1 MTLRGTI
8 MAKRA
13 MLQVV
18 EEILS
23 NLESSRDWTERSY
36 NEARETLKAF
46 RDEHPDV
53 ENTDSTVQYYQRDID
68 NYGAQLNA
76 YEAVVK
82 ALEKLV

>member
-1 MTLRGTI
+1 MKLRDTI
-8 MAKRA
+8 MAKKA
-13 MLQVV
+13 MLQVI
-18 EEILS
+18 EETLS
-23 NLESSRDWTERSY
+23 NMESGRSWTERSY
-36 NEARETLKAF
+36 NEAKEALKTF

-53 ENTDSTVQYYQRDID
+53 ENTDSTVQCYQRDID

>member
-1 MTLRGTI
+1 MKLRDTI
-8 MAKRA
+8 LAKKA
-13 MLQVV
+13 MLQVI
-18 EEILS
+18 EETLS
-23 NLESSRDWTERSY
+23 NMESSRSWTERSY
-36 NEARETLKAF
+36 NEAKETLKAF